1 MGAACHNQ
9 VVRRGCGGGSVRL
22 DFLSSWASF
31 EYLGVC
37 GLLLTM
43 LSRQVM
49 PAILGAT
56 LAIVLNVLSRPD
68 RDAALQR
75 WRQR

>member
-1 MGAACHNQ
+1 M
-9 VVRRGCGGGSVRL
+9 
-22 DFLSSWASF
+22 
-31 EYLGVC
+31 
-37 GLLLTM
+37 TM

-49 PAILGAT
+49 AAILGAT

-68 RDAALQR
+68 RDVALQR